1 MYQSKEKEKEEYF
14 QSQIAKLSKV
24 LEELQQNISNL
35 HSEKGQLMEQLETM
49 NNLLQTQKKLYY
61 SFRQQ

>member
-24 LEELQQNISNL
+24 LEELQQNITNL